1 MYRDEPSVWSAR
13 GGAGATPWLSAEVQG
28 VAASRTSKGVIGMQ
42 AVADRR
48 YVLFLMGGLIALA
61 WLTLW
66 LWGQSPYGRWLHH
79 DELSRADLGNGL
91 VVLVMVVGWTLMIV
105 AMMLPTSLPLVAL
118 FHRLTRQ
125 RQDHALLVGLLL
137 GGYLSMWTVF
147 GMVVHVGDGLLHA
160 AVAQSAWLEAHAWA
174 MGAGILV
181 VAGLYQ
187 FTPLKYACLD
197 QCRSPLSFIT
207 EHWRG
212 NRERTQAF
220 RLGMR
225 HGLFCI
231 GCCWSLM
238 LLMFA
243 VGVGN
248 FGWMLVL
255 GALMAIEKNLPWG
268 RRISAPL
275 GVVLLCWGLALGLEA
290 VLA

>member
-1 MYRDEPSVWSAR
+1 MR
-13 GGAGATPWLSAEVQG
+13 
-28 VAASRTSKGVIGMQ
+28 

-48 YVLFLMGGLIALA
+48 YVVFLMSGIIALA

-66 LWGQSPYGRWLHH
+66 LWGHSPYGRWLQH
-79 DELSRADLGNGL
+79 DGLSGAGLGDGL

-105 AMMLPTSLPLVAL
+105 AMMLPTSLPLVAV

-125 RQDHALLVGLLL
+125 RPDHAWLLGLLL
-137 GGYLSMWTVF
+137 AGYLGMWTAF
-147 GMVVHVGDGLLHA
+147 GVVVHVGDALLHA
-160 AVAQSAWLEAHAWA
+160 AVAQSTWLEAHAWA
-174 MGAGILV
+174 LGAGILV
-181 VAGLYQ
+181 LAGLYQ

-197 QCRSPLSFIT
+197 QCRSPLSFVT

-212 NRERTQAF
+212 SRAGTQAF
-220 RLGMR
+220 RLGML

-243 VGVGN
+243 VGAGN
-248 FGWMLVL
+248 LGWMLVL
-255 GALMAIEKNLPWG
+255 GAVMAIEKNLPWG
-268 RRISAPL
+268 RRVSAPL
-275 GVVLLCWGLALGLEA
+275 GVVLLGGGLALGLQA

>member
-1 MYRDEPSVWSAR
+1 MR
-13 GGAGATPWLSAEVQG
+13 
-28 VAASRTSKGVIGMQ
+28 

-48 YVLFLMGGLIALA
+48 YFLLLMGGLIALA

-66 LWGQSPYGRWLHH
+66 LWGHSPYGRLLNH
-79 DELSRADLGNGL
+79 DALSGADLNDGL
-91 VVLVMVVGWTLMIV
+91 VVLVIVVGWTLMVV

-118 FHRLTRQ
+118 FCRLTRQ
-125 RQDHALLVGLLL
+125 RQDQRLLACLLL
-137 GGYLSMWTVF
+137 AGYLSMWTIF
-147 GMVVHVGDGLLHA
+147 GMVVHLGDGLLYV

-174 MGAGILV
+174 IGAGILV
-181 VAGLYQ
+181 LAGVYQ

-197 QCRSPLSFIT
+197 KCRSPLSFIT

-212 NRERTQAF
+212 SHERAQAF
-220 RLGMR
+220 RLGVH

-248 FGWMLVL
+248 LGWMLVL

-268 RRISAPL
+268 RRFSAPL
-275 GVVLLCWGLALGLEA
+275 GVVLLCWGLTLGLEA
-290 VLA
+290 VLVSS

>member
-1 MYRDEPSVWSAR
+1 MRV
-13 GGAGATPWLSAEVQG
+13 
-28 VAASRTSKGVIGMQ
+28 
-42 AVADRR
+42 VADRR
-48 YVLFLMGGLIALA
+48 YVLLLTSGLIALA

-66 LWGQSPYGRWLHH
+66 LWGQSPYGRLLHH
-79 DELSRADLGNGL
+79 DELSRADLGDGL
-91 VVLVMVVGWTLMIV
+91 LVLVMVAGWILMIV

-125 RQDHALLVGLLL
+125 RQDHAWLMGLLL
-137 GGYLSMWTVF
+137 AGYLGLWAVF
-147 GMVVHVGDGLLHA
+147 GVVVHVGDALLHA

-174 MGAGILV
+174 IGAGLLV
-181 VAGLYQ
+181 LAGLYQ

-197 QCRSPLSFIT
+197 KCRSPLSFIT

-212 NRERTQAF
+212 TQERTQAF

-243 VGVGN
+243 VGMGN
-248 FGWMLVL
+248 LGWMLIL
-255 GALMAIEKNLPWG
+255 GAVMAIEKNLPWG

-275 GVVLLCWGLALGLEA
+275 GVGLVCWGLVLGLAA
-290 VLA
+290 VLT

>member
-1 MYRDEPSVWSAR
+1 M
-13 GGAGATPWLSAEVQG
+13 GGL
-28 VAASRTSKGVIGMQ
+28 GMRV
-42 AVADRR
+42 VADRR
-48 YVLFLMGGLIALA
+48 YVLLLMSGLIALA

-79 DELSRADLGNGL
+79 DGLSQADLGAGL
-91 VVLVMVVGWTLMIV
+91 LVLVMVAGWILMIV

-125 RQDHALLVGLLL
+125 RQDHVWLMGLLL
-137 GGYLSMWTVF
+137 AGYLGLWTVF
-147 GMVVHVGDGLLHA
+147 GAVVHVGDALLHS

-174 MGAGILV
+174 MGAGLLV
-181 VAGLYQ
+181 LAGLYQ
-187 FTPLKYACLD
+187 FTSLKYACLD
-197 QCRSPLSFIT
+197 RCRSPLSFMT
-207 EHWRG
+207 EYWRG
-212 NRERTQAF
+212 NHERTQAF

-243 VGVGN
+243 VGAGN
-248 FGWMLVL
+248 LGWMLIL
-255 GALMAIEKNLPWG
+255 GAVMAIEKNFPWG

-275 GVVLLCWGLALGLEA
+275 GVGLVCWGLILGLAA

>member
-1 MYRDEPSVWSAR
+1 MSRRYGQPG

-28 VAASRTSKGVIGMQ
+28 VAVLRTSKGVIGMQ

-48 YVLFLMGGLIALA
+48 YVLLLMGGLIALA

-66 LWGQSPYGRWLHH
+66 LWGQSPYGRLLNH

-105 AMMLPTSLPLVAL
+105 AMM
-118 FHRLTRQ
+118 R
-125 RQDHALLVGLLL
+125 
-137 GGYLSMWTVF
+137 
-147 GMVVHVGDGLLHA
+147 
-160 AVAQSAWLEAHAWA
+160 
-174 MGAGILV
+174 
-181 VAGLYQ
+181 
-187 FTPLKYACLD
+187 
-197 QCRSPLSFIT
+197 
-207 EHWRG
+207 
-212 NRERTQAF
+212 
-220 RLGMR
+220 
-225 HGLFCI
+225 
-231 GCCWSLM
+231 
-238 LLMFA
+238 LMFA

-248 FGWMLVL
+248 FGWMLIL

>member
-1 MYRDEPSVWSAR
+1 
-13 GGAGATPWLSAEVQG
+13 
-28 VAASRTSKGVIGMQ
+28 VIGMQ

-48 YVLFLMGGLIALA
+48 YVLLLMGGLIALA

-66 LWGQSPYGRWLHH
+66 LWGQSPYGRLLNH

-91 VVLVMVVGWTLMIV
+91 VVLVIVVGWTLMIV

-137 GGYLSMWTVF
+137 AGYLSMWTAF

-181 VAGLYQ
+181 LAGLYQ

-197 QCRSPLSFIT
+197 KCRSPLSFIT

-212 NRERTQAF
+212 NHERTQAF

-248 FGWMLVL
+248 LGWMLVL
-255 GALMAIEKNLPWG
+255 GAFMAIEKNLPWG